1 MARPAKSEPRVYYK
15 LSLPKKLSENF
26 EALAAKPGVT
36 KSALLAEGV
45 RLMIERRGQSEIEM
59 RFGSWLN
66 QQSREMA
73 RMNRYMR
80 ILLESFGLF
89 IHFMLTVTPPIA
101 PEDDVS
107 RGIGRDRFNA
117 FLKRVAQL
125 VARGRVTLDPDEDK

>member
-1 MARPAKSEPRVYYK
+1 MTRPAKAEPRVYYR
-15 LSLPKKLSENF
+15 LSLPKKLSQNF

-45 RLMIERRGQSEIEM
+45 RLMIERRAESEMEM
-59 RFGSWLN
+59 RFTSWLN
-66 QQSREMA
+66 HQSKEIA

-107 RGIGRDRFNA
+107 RAIGRDRFEA
-117 FLKRVAQL
+117 FMKRVAQL
-125 VARGRVTLDPDEDK
+125 LARGRVTLDPDDQK